1 MFRDKAEPLH
11 PLVSLRDDG
20 GAAKGDKTLVERG
33 YSPLRGR
40 DAQEDVRLSADPVV
54 LSKQVQFAADLR
66 PVEIKNRLSVSYL
79 KAEGDR
85 NDIRV
90 FLAVKPHA
98 QCRGTPDDVRDFVRS
113 GHFPLLPQHVF
124 LLPGQKS
131 GQQSSAMPPRNRAF
145 SPAGLCYTI
154 RRRKFKAGVI

>member
-1 MFRDKAEPLH
+1 MTLSPARFRFAVISVTVIRTTQVFSNPAHLSTGYSPYPFRDKAEPLH

-40 DAQEDVRLSADPVV
+40 DAQEDVRLSADPAV
-54 LSKQVQFAADLR
+54 LSEQVQFAADLR

-85 NDIRV
+85 NDIRY
-90 FLAVKPHA
+90 
-98 QCRGTPDDVRDFVRS
+98 
-113 GHFPLLPQHVF
+113 
-124 LLPGQKS
+124 
-131 GQQSSAMPPRNRAF
+131 SSP
-145 SPAGLCYTI
+145 
-154 RRRKFKAGVI
+154 